1 MVLGIQSPLVIIF
14 KNNTFGTFLDLI
26 KTLLKTHSIF
36 FNRNDLCRHM
46 YYMAFWNVNNLVKLK
61 QTWLKIFIHT
71 GHYFGLCD
79 TAMLKINLRKIE
91 VS

>member
-1 MVLGIQSPLVIIF
+1 MILGIQRSLIIIF

-26 KTLLKTHSIF
+26 KALLNAQDPFHFF

-71 GHYFGLCD
+71 RHYFRLCD
-79 TAMLKINLRKIE
+79 TAMLNTNL
-91 VS
+91 